1 MPSYRE
7 WVSAFRD
14 LGLGPH
20 SRVLVHASLPPF
32 APDVGGP
39 AALLGALTAS
49 CEILL
54 APSFTTSTLI
64 TPPFGPAYNG
74 LRYGDD
80 PANREAL
87 IFHDGLATDPL
98 LADLAE
104 PMRDHPQAKR
114 SSHPALSFC
123 GIRAGQALAAQT
135 LEEPLGPVR
144 WMAEA
149 DADVLLIG
157 ADHRRSVGLH
167 HAERVAGRKP
177 FVRWAL
183 TEAGVVTCP
192 QFPGCSDGFNA
203 IGPRLEGVARTV
215 TLSNQEILAI
225 PLRDLIHI
233 AAGWIREDPR
243 ALLCDRPGCE
253 RCSDVRQSVRAAAGA
268 R

>member
-7 WVSAFRD
+7 WISAFRD

-32 APDVGGP
+32 APDIGGP
-39 AALLGALTAS
+39 QALLGALTAT
-49 CEILL
+49 CEIIV
-54 APSFTTSTLI
+54 APSFTSATLV
-64 TPPFGPAYNG
+64 TPLFGPAYNG

-80 PANREAL
+80 PANRDADF
-87 IFHDGLATDPL
+87 FHADLPTDPL

-104 PMRDHPQAKR
+104 PMRHHPQAER
-114 SSHPALSFC
+114 STHPFLSFC
-123 GIRAGQALAAQT
+123 GIRAAQALAAQS

-157 ADHRRSVGLH
+157 TDHRRSVGLH
-167 HAERVAGRKP
+167 HAERIAGRKQ

-183 TEAGVVTCP
+183 TETGVVTCP
-192 QFPGCSDGFNA
+192 QVPGCSDGFNA
-203 IGPRLEGVARTV
+203 IAPRLEGVVRVAPIGG
-215 TLSNQEILAI
+215 QEILAV
-225 PLRDLIHI
+225 PLRDLIHV
-233 AAGWIREDPR
+233 AAGWMREDPR

-253 RCSDVRQSVRAAAGA
+253 RCTDVRQAVRAGAGA

>member
-7 WVSAFRD
+7 WVSAFRE

-20 SRVLVHASLPPF
+20 SRLLVHASLPPF

-39 AALLGALTAS
+39 QALLGALTAT
-49 CEILL
+49 CEIIVV
-54 APSFTTSTLI
+54 PSFTSGTLV
-64 TPPFGPAYNG
+64 TPPFGPPYNG

-80 PANREAL
+80 SANSEAEF
-87 IFHDGLATDPL
+87 FHADLATDPL

-104 PMRDHPQAKR
+104 AMRQHPQSER
-114 SSHPALSFC
+114 SSHPVLSFC
-123 GIRAGQALAAQT
+123 GIRAGQALAAQS
-135 LEEPLGPVR
+135 LEEPLGTVR

-157 ADHRRSVGLH
+157 TDHRRNVGLH
-167 HAERVAGRKP
+167 HAERLAGRKQ

-183 TEAGVVTCP
+183 TEQGVVTCP
-192 QFPGCSDGFNA
+192 QVPGCSDGFNA
-203 IGPRLEGVARTV
+203 ITSRLEGVVRQAPV
-215 TLSNQEILAI
+215 AGQEILAI

-243 ALLCDRPGCE
+243 ALLCDRSGCE
-253 RCSDVRQSVRAAAGA
+253 RCADVRQSVRAGAGT

>member
-1 MPSYRE
+1 MPTYRE

-20 SRVLVHASLPPF
+20 SRALVHASLPPF

-39 AALLGALTAS
+39 QGLLGALTAT
-49 CEILL
+49 CEIIV
-54 APSFTTSTLI
+54 APTFTSSTLV
-64 TPPFGPAYNG
+64 TPPFGPPYNG

-80 PANREAL
+80 PANQEAEFFRADL
-87 IFHDGLATDPL
+87 PTDPL

-104 PMRDHPQAKR
+104 AMRLHPEAER
-114 SSHPALSFC
+114 SNHPALSFC
-123 GIRAGQALAAQT
+123 GIRAAQALAAQS
-135 LEEPLGPVR
+135 LEEPLGTVR
-144 WMAEA
+144 WLAEA

-157 ADHRRSVGLH
+157 TDHRRNVGLH
-167 HAERVAGRKP
+167 HAERVAGRKQ

-183 TEAGVVTCP
+183 TEQGVVTCP

-203 IGPRLEGVARTV
+203 IASRLEGVLRRAPV
-215 TLSNQEILAI
+215 AGQEITAV
-225 PLRDLIHI
+225 PLRDLIHV
-233 AAGWIREDPR
+233 AAGWMREDGR

-253 RCSDVRQSVRAAAGA
+253 RCADVRQSVRAGAGS

>member
-20 SRVLVHASLPPF
+20 SRALVHASLPPF

-39 AALLGALTAS
+39 QGLLGALTAT
-49 CEILL
+49 CEIIV
-54 APSFTTSTLI
+54 APTFTSNTLI
-64 TPPFGPAYNG
+64 RPPLGPPYNG

-80 PANREAL
+80 PANQEAEFFRADL
-87 IFHDGLATDPL
+87 PTDPL

-104 PMRDHPQAKR
+104 AMRLHPEAER
-114 SSHPALSFC
+114 SNHPALSFC
-123 GIRAGQALAAQT
+123 GIRAAQALAAQS
-135 LEEPLGPVR
+135 LEEPLGTVR
-144 WMAEA
+144 WLAEA

-157 ADHRRSVGLH
+157 TDHRRNVGLH
-167 HAERVAGRKP
+167 HAERVAGRKQ

-183 TEAGVVTCP
+183 TEQGVVTCP

-203 IGPRLEGVARTV
+203 IASRLEGVVRRAAV
-215 TLSNQEILAI
+215 AGQEITAV
-225 PLRDLIHI
+225 PLRDLIHV
-233 AAGWIREDPR
+233 AAGWMREDGR

-253 RCSDVRQSVRAAAGA
+253 RCADVRQSVRAGAGS

>member
-7 WVSAFRD
+7 WISGFRE

-20 SRVLVHASLPPF
+20 SRVLVHASLAPF
-32 APDVGGP
+32 QPDAGGP
-39 AALLGALTAS
+39 EALLGALTAT
-49 CEILL
+49 CEIILTP
-54 APSFTTSTLI
+54 AFTSETLVV
-64 TPPFGPAYNG
+64 PPFGPAYNG
-74 LRYGDD
+74 LRYGDH
-80 PANREAL
+80 PANRDAV
-87 IFHDGLATDPL
+87 IFHSDLPVDPL

-104 PMRDHPQAKR
+104 PMRRYPQASR
-114 SSHPALSFC
+114 SGHPALSFC
-123 GIRAGQALAAQT
+123 GLRAAQALAAQS

-157 ADHRRSVGLH
+157 ADHRRNIGIH
-167 HAERVAGRKP
+167 HAEHLAGRRQ

-183 TEAGVVTCP
+183 TERGAVTCG
-192 QFPGCSDGFNA
+192 QFPGCPDGFNA
-203 IGPRLEGVARTV
+203 ISPRLEGIARQATV
-215 TLSNQEILAI
+215 SGQEITAI
-225 PLRDLIHI
+225 PLRDLVHV

-253 RCSDVRQSVRAAAGA
+253 RCADVRQSVRADAGS